1 MKMPQKKPTAKKA
14 TKSTTKASAKTKKP
28 TKKTKKATTKA
39 KKTTSK
45 ATKSLSMAK
54 MAELYPEAYKLN
66 KVLGKA
72 VKNFKAAETLTV
84 SQWADKKRRLSP
96 ETSAEPGLWRTSRTP
111 YLKEPMDCFTDP
123 KVHKIVMVAASQVGK
138 SEFELNAIGYIIDQ
152 DPGTIL
158 YIHPS
163 LDEAR
168 KFSRQRLNPMIR
180 DCKALKSKVSDV
192 KAKDSANT
200 ILQKSFPGGSI
211 TLIGSNTPRALA
223 SMPARYIIG
232 DEHDRWVKTAGAEGD
247 PWELAERRQTTFYN
261 RKAIDIST
269 PTIRGASSIEVSFY
283 QGTQERWCH
292 ECPECGEYSEIDFD
306 HIKFEHTVEKIS
318 GRKVYTING
327 PINWICPKCGC
338 YIPEETMRQQ
348 PAKWIAANP
357 KAYESGVRSFWLN
370 AFSSPWTPWTK
381 ICLSFLEAKDDAL
394 RLKVVWNTLLGK
406 LWEERGEL
414 ADEDTMLARREDYG
428 KNEDGTPTELPD
440 GVLVL
445 TMGVDTQDNRLEYEV
460 VGHGKFGETWGI
472 KRGFIMGRP
481 DVQGTWQRLDDIID
495 HVYRFRN
502 GRGLKISITMI
513 DSGGHFTQEVYEEA
527 RKRQIKRCFAIKGKG
542 GEGIPYTSPP
552 SKIQLKDKYGNKVK
566 NAFCWLYTLGVDS
579 GKQIIMSNLKVE
591 ETGAKYCH
599 FPLNEAAGYN
609 QDYFNGL
616 LSEHL
621 ILANTK
627 RGNQWTWEKLPGHQ
641 RNEPLDCRNYAL
653 AGLRIINPDM
663 DALEARLLS
672 LNNQAPSTATSQ
684 TSASQAQPQRKRG
697 AIRKRTQH
705 DDW

>member
-1 MKMPQKKPTAKKA
+1 MVMPQKKQ
-14 TKSTTKASAKTKKP
+14 
-28 TKKTKKATTKA
+28 TTKA
-39 KKTTSK
+39 KPSEKAKKASKSCKKQQKTAKNRSK
-45 ATKSLSMAK
+45 TAQNRTKSDFAM
-54 MAELYPEAYKLN
+54 LYPEATKLN
-66 KVLGKA
+66 KVLAKS

-84 SQWADKKRRLSP
+84 SEWADKKRRLSP

-168 KFSRQRLNPMIR
+168 KFSKQRLNPMIR
-180 DCKALKSKVSDV
+180 DCKALRNKVSEI
-192 KAKDSANT
+192 KAKDSSNT

-223 SMPARYIIG
+223 STPARYVIG
-232 DEHDRWVKTAGAEGD
+232 DEHDRWAKSAGAEGD

-269 PTIRGASSIEVSFY
+269 PTTRGASSIEVSFY

-292 ECPECGEYSEIDFD
+292 LCPECEEYSEIDFD
-306 HIKFEHTVEKIS
+306 NIKFEHTMEKIG
-318 GRKVYTING
+318 GRKVYTVNG

-338 YIPEETMRQQ
+338 YIPEDRMRQQ

-357 KAYESGVRSFWLN
+357 NAYESGVRSFWLN
-370 AFSSPWTPWTK
+370 AFSSPWTPWEK

-414 ADEDTMLARREDYG
+414 ADEDTMLSRREDYG
-428 KNEDGTPTELPD
+428 TNEDGTPTELPD
-440 GVLVL
+440 GVLCL
-445 TMGVDTQDNRLEYEV
+445 TMGVDTQDNRFEYEV
-460 VGHGKFGETWGI
+460 VGYGKFGETWGI

-481 DVQGTWQRLDDIID
+481 DAEGTWQRLDDIID
-495 HVYRFRN
+495 HVYRFKN

-513 DSGGHFTQEVYEEA
+513 DSGGHFTQEVYEHA
-527 RKRQIKRCFAIKGKG
+527 RQRQVKRVFAIKGKG
-542 GEGIPYTSPP
+542 GEGVPFTAPP
-552 SKIQLKDKYGNKVK
+552 TKVPIREDKRVT
-566 NAFCWLYTLGVDS
+566 CWLYVLGVDA
-579 GKQIIMSNLKVE
+579 GKASIMSNLKVE
-591 ETGAKYCH
+591 EAGAKYCH
-599 FPLNEAAGYN
+599 FPKREEAGYN
-609 QDYFNGL
+609 QDFFNGL

-621 ILANTK
+621 ILTNTK
-627 RGNQWTWEKLPGHQ
+627 RGNQWVWEKLPGHQ
-641 RNEPLDCRNYAL
+641 RNEPLDCRNYAN

-663 DALEARLLS
+663 DALEARLRS
-672 LNNQAPSTATSQ
+672 LESKPQQSAPETKPKVAPVQ
-684 TSASQAQPQRKRG
+684 QKRMAQRKR
-697 AIRKRTQH
+697 RQQS
-705 DDW
+705 DEW

>member
-1 MKMPQKKPTAKKA
+1 MPQKKPTTKK
-14 TKSTTKASAKTKKP
+14 TAKTK
-28 TKKTKKATTKA
+28 TKTS
-39 KKTTSK
+39 SK
-45 ATKSLSMAK
+45 AAKTSSKAAKTLSMTK

-66 KVLGKA
+66 KVIGKS

-84 SQWADKKRRLSP
+84 TQWADKKRRLSP
-96 ETSAEPGLWRTSRTP
+96 ETSAEPGPWRTARTP

-168 KFSRQRLNPMIR
+168 KFSKQRLNPMIR
-180 DCKALKSKVSDV
+180 DCKALKSKVSEI
-192 KAKDSANT
+192 KAKDSSNT
-200 ILQKSFPGGSI
+200 ILQKTFPGGSI

-223 SMPARYIIG
+223 STPARYVIG
-232 DEHDRWVKTAGAEGD
+232 DEHDRWAKSAGTEGD

-269 PTIRGASSIEVSFY
+269 PTTKGASSIEISFY

-292 ECPECGEYSEIDFD
+292 QCPECGEFSEIEFD
-306 HIKFEHTVEKIS
+306 NIKFEHTMEKI
-318 GRKVYTING
+318 GGKKIYAIDG
-327 PINWICPKCGC
+327 PINWVCPKCGC
-338 YIPEETMRQQ
+338 LVSEDKMRQQ

-357 KAYESGVRSFWLN
+357 KAYEQGIRSFWLN
-370 AFSSPWTPWTK
+370 AFSSPWTPWEK
-381 ICLSFLEAKDDAL
+381 ICLSFLESKDDAL

-428 KNEDGTPTELPD
+428 MNDDGTPTELPN
-440 GVLVL
+440 GVLCL
-445 TMGVDTQDNRLEYEV
+445 TMGVDTQDNRFEYEV
-460 VGHGKFGETWGI
+460 VGHGKYGETWGI

-481 DVQGTWQRLDDIID
+481 DLEETWQRLDDVID
-495 HVYRFRN
+495 HVYRFKN

-513 DSGGHFTQEVYEEA
+513 DSGGHFTQEVYEQS
-527 RKRQIKRCFAIKGKG
+527 RRRQIKRVFAIKGKG
-542 GEGIPYTSPP
+542 GEGIPFTSPP
-552 SKIQLKDKYGNKVK
+552 SKIPLKDKYGNTRK
-566 NAFCWLYTLGVDS
+566 NVFVWLYTLGVDS
-579 GKQIIMSNLKVE
+579 GKASIMSNLKVE
-591 ETGAKYCH
+591 ESGAKFCH
-599 FPLNEAAGYN
+599 FPRREEAGYN
-609 QDYFNGL
+609 QDFFNGL

-627 RGNQWTWEKLPGHQ
+627 RGNQWVWEKLPGHQ
-641 RNEPLDCRNYAL
+641 RNEPLDCRNYAN

-672 LNNQAPSTATSQ
+672 LVNPDKTTTANQAKK
-684 TSASQAQPQRKRG
+684 PQVAPVQQRRRG
-697 AIRKRTQH
+697 AQRRKSQQ